1 MTGSKLLSL
10 LEGFSPAALNRFH
23 RFVSSAY
30 FNENEVLI
38 ALFELIHP
46 HLSGEDD
53 VGARKEEQLDKR
65 MVWKSLYKNKPYND
79 AHLRALASALLQLA
93 YQFLHAES
101 CREDPLKEK
110 LAVMEQLKSPAMD
123 KHFRGLARQ
132 FNRIQRETP
141 GEGSEK
147 YYQSYLFHRLHH
159 QQVEER
165 GERQKDFGLLEAAD
179 HFLDAY
185 YFLEKLRHYCDAL
198 GYQSFLSRQP
208 DIGLPTGFWAFL
220 GSSSLLD
227 FPLIRAYYLVAQML
241 GQPEKEEYFER
252 LKGLLFDNYRHF
264 AEDDSLTLWIHL
276 INYCI
281 HKKINTGRS
290 DFYPALF
297 EVYQKAI
304 ETGLLLQNGML
315 QPQHYKNIITIG
327 LHVKA
332 FEWVEHFIREYTQML
347 PEGNQENALTYNLA
361 KVYFFQQEYEKVI
374 EKLRKV
380 EYEDQVYALGSKLM
394 LLRTYFELEEFL
406 ALDSLVESFRIY
418 LRRKKDISRDVRQQY
433 MNVLRFVRKLSR
445 LDPNDKAAISKV
457 KKEVLECNA
466 LAAKQWVLEKVA
478 ELER

>member
-1 MTGSKLLSL
+1 
-10 LEGFSPAALNRFH
+10 
-23 RFVSSAY
+23 
-30 FNENEVLI
+30 
-38 ALFELIHP
+38 
-46 HLSGEDD
+46 SGEND

-132 FNRIQRETP
+132 FNRLEQEAP

-457 KKEVLECNA
+457 KKEVMECNA

-478 ELER
+478 ELEG

>member
-132 FNRIQRETP
+132 FNRLEQEAP

-185 YFLEKLRHYCDAL
+185 YFLEKLRH
-198 GYQSFLSRQP
+198 
-208 DIGLPTGFWAFL
+208 
-220 GSSSLLD
+220 
-227 FPLIRAYYLVAQML
+227 
-241 GQPEKEEYFER
+241 
-252 LKGLLFDNYRHF
+252 
-264 AEDDSLTLWIHL
+264 
-276 INYCI
+276 
-281 HKKINTGRS
+281 
-290 DFYPALF
+290 
-297 EVYQKAI
+297 
-304 ETGLLLQNGML
+304 
-315 QPQHYKNIITIG
+315 
-327 LHVKA
+327 
-332 FEWVEHFIREYTQML
+332 
-347 PEGNQENALTYNLA
+347 
-361 KVYFFQQEYEKVI
+361 
-374 EKLRKV
+374 
-380 EYEDQVYALGSKLM
+380 
-394 LLRTYFELEEFL
+394 
-406 ALDSLVESFRIY
+406 
-418 LRRKKDISRDVRQQY
+418 
-433 MNVLRFVRKLSR
+433 
-445 LDPNDKAAISKV
+445 
-457 KKEVLECNA
+457 
-466 LAAKQWVLEKVA
+466 
-478 ELER
+478 